1 MMSAKD
7 VAQCRKI
14 PWLAVVIAVQ
24 ESQNGR
30 NREEHRCEVMGK
42 KARATPTTSEAII
55 NGAEQLGL
63 VNARVYDF
71 CCDVILR
78 RW

>member
-1 MMSAKD
+1 MTSAKD

-14 PWLAVVIAVQ
+14 PWLPVVIAVQ

-30 NREEHRCEVMGK
+30 NLEDRRREGTGK

-55 NGAEQLGL
+55 NGVKRLGL
-63 VNARVYDF
+63 AKGRVYDF

-78 RW
+78 QW